1 VHVAKKRKRIR
12 IEIEIDPELEEELY
26 ETLGDAGFLQ
36 EAAEELE
43 EESDY

>member
-1 VHVAKKRKRIR
+1 MHVAKRKRIK

-26 ETLGDAGFLQ
+26 EVLGESGFLG

-43 EESDY
+43 EEDAG